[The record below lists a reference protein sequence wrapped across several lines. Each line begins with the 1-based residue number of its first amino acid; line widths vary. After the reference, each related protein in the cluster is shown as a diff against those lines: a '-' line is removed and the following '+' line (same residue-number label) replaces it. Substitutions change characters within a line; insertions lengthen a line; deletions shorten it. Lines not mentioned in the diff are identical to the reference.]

1 MGFLAGSVSVQVLK
15 ITILITPFNRENL
28 QVQFTKGTFL
38 MGEQIG
44 TALVAGL
51 FSTIVALIGCWL
63 NSRWIEDIKLIDDT
77 LKQLEGRYPEA
88 ERALKDKL
96 NRIVWAHSFIHCGEK
111 GKKWQILAW
120 FGYFVACFG
129 ACFIFIDIIGA
140 AIANGGL
147 RNIGLSFLIIGVCA
161 CIPFF
166 AFLWR
171 KRGDK

>member
-1 MGFLAGSVSVQVLK
+1 MGFLAGSVNVQVLK
-15 ITILITPFNRENL
+15 ITILITPFNRESC
-28 QVQFTKGTFL
+28 QIQFTKGTFL

-44 TALVAGL
+44 TALVTGL
-51 FSTIVALIGCWL
+51 FSIIVALIGCWL

-77 LKQLEGRYPEA
+77 LKQLGGRYPEA

-96 NRIVWAHSFIHCGEK
+96 NRIV
-111 GKKWQILAW
+111 WQILAW